1 MWLIFDQK
9 CGLKWL
15 IFVPPNCKQYWLFLT
30 YFFNLKKF
38 SEKFFACGSYFHR
51 YTVKSNHYLAVVFI
65 KYTVDW
71 RKNNFPATVAC
82 TKLKKPSIFTLTKE
96 APYSSLKQVAQK
108 QQAIKKRWE
117 RSEKR
122 DALLCPTEWVNFHCC
137 AGIYCGHNKTL
148 RSLPSM

>member
-51 YTVKSNHYLAVVFI
+51 YTVKSKHCLAVVFI

-82 TKLKKPSIFTLTKE
+82 TKLKKTFNLHFDKRGSILLPQAGSTKTAGNKKE
-96 APYSSLKQVAQK
+96 MGEEW
-108 QQAIKKRWE
+108 KKRCTFMSY
-117 RSEKR
+117 RMGKLS
-122 DALLCPTEWVNFHCC
+122 LLRWYILWPQLN
-137 AGIYCGHNKTL
+137 I
-148 RSLPSM
+148 SLPSM